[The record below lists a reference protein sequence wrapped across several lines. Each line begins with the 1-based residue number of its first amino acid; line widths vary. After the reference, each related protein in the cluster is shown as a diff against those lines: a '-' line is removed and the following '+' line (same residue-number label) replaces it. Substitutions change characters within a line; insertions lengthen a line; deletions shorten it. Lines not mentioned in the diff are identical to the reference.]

1 MVLVGNKADM
11 RDQRVVKEAEAQDI
25 SKQLGAVLRNCPSAI
40 NLLLAVG
47 IPYIETSA
55 KTGMSTLYH
64 RLCSLTRACR
74 HRGSF
79 QRCGQATDRG
89 AGLRS
94 HGASLSKLRPKLLTR
109 SRLREIP
116 HPARLRKPWA
126 AHYCR

>member
-64 RLCSLTRACR
+64 RLCSSADPCVQTSR
-74 HRGSF
+74 
-79 QRCGQATDRG
+79 Q
-89 AGLRS
+89 
-94 HGASLSKLRPKLLTR
+94 LSTLW
-109 SRLREIP
+109 SSN
-116 HPARLRKPWA
+116 
-126 AHYCR
+126 